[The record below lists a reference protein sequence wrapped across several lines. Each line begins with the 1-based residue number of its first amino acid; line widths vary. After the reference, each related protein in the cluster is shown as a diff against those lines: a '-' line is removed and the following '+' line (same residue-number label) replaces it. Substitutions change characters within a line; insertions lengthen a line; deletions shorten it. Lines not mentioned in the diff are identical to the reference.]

1 MNDLPTHKDGL
12 CAWRKRGSHFNLS
25 FRGIFLP
32 AFEAQSAPGHI
43 LARHDIFAERVTPD
57 ACLEIHLVRTC
68 LRLFSTRGA
77 VCSAGAGSAGA
88 GGGTL
93 PGFPLSSDSSV
104 AVSNAT
110 GSSPASSIGRLQYVD
125 APQFLQVRT
134 IPSLTR

>member
-57 ACLEIHLVRTC
+57 ACLEIHLRAHMLAPVFDSRCC
-68 LRLFSTRGA
+68 LQCWRWIRWRDRKSTRLNSSHSQISYA
-77 VCSAGAGSAGA
+77 VFC
-88 GGGTL
+88 L
-93 PGFPLSSDSSV
+93 K
-104 AVSNAT
+104 
-110 GSSPASSIGRLQYVD
+110 QK
-125 APQFLQVRT
+125 
-134 IPSLTR
+134 